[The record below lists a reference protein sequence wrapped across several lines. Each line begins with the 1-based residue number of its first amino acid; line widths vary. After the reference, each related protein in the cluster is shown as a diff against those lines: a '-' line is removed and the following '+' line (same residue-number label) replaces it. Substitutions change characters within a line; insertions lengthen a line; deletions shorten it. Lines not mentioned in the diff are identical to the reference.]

1 MTKATEA
8 QKLVADQVVRDLI
21 DELEEKLAYLKAGV
35 EKDGSTTAVSSS
47 D

>member
-1 MTKATEA
+1 MTKQEE
-8 QKLVADQVVRDLI
+8 VDRDLRAKI
-21 DELEEKLAYLKAGV
+21 DELEDYIRYLKAGV